1 VTPAEQRNHRVAFAR
16 VLSKWSEKGEI
27 DDAARG
33 ALVSRLARLQIV
45 PSSQIDILLGRPTPG
60 PVDLFDS
67 RMWILGPLVDDGTPP
82 FVPVATAR
90 VAFDEK
96 WDILSACIRVGLFVG
111 DSLHS
116 LGWRFETPDKGKDP
130 VHPYPHAQPISEWIK
145 EFPISEGQPEADLV
159 QASSTPIRAINEQR
173 PAFPLR
179 GANTIAGLAAVTL
192 AAIHGAPLVRRW
204 LLEVSRPGVSQQV
217 WSDVNASVASAKVAE
232 QSN

>member
-1 VTPAEQRNHRVAFAR
+1 MTPAEQRNHRVAFAR

-33 ALVSRLARLQIV
+33 ALVSRLARLQVV
-45 PSSQIDILLGRPTPG
+45 PSNQIDILLGRPNPG
-60 PVDLFDS
+60 PVDLYSS
-67 RMWILGPLVDDGTPP
+67 RMWILGPLVRHGTPS

-90 VAFDEK
+90 VEFDEK
-96 WDILSACIRVGLFVG
+96 SDVLSACIRVGLFLD

-130 VHPYPHAQPISEWIK
+130 MHPYPHAQAISEWIK
-145 EFPISEGQPEADLV
+145 EFPISEGLAEADQV
-159 QASSTPIRAINEQR
+159 QVSSTPIPAINERR

-204 LLEVSRPGVSQQV
+204 LLEISRPGVSQEI
-217 WSDVNASVASAKVAE
+217 WSDVNASVASAE
-232 QSN
+232 SR